1 MTAWYIYV
9 LAIFAGMLAG
19 VINTLAGSGS
29 LVTLPMLIFL
39 GLPPNVA
46 NGTNRVG
53 VIVQN
58 VVGIATFKRSGHME
72 LGGSI
77 WFAVPAM
84 IGAIIGA
91 QIAVDLNEQAMN
103 MAIGAVMLI
112 MLVVIL
118 FDPKRWLKEKSEVA
132 EGRPSLLMLGLFFV
146 IGIYGGFIQA
156 GVGIFLLAGLVLGV
170 GYNLAHANA
179 IKLVIVL
186 AFSLTAIAVFIMN
199 DQVNWGLGLLM
210 AVGQSIGAW
219 LAARFATTNPNA
231 NVWVRR
237 LLIVIIVVSMIK
249 LFGIW
254 DWAWAMVG

>member
-1 MTAWYIYV
+1 MTVWYIYV
-9 LAIFAGMLAG
+9 LAILAG
-19 VINTLAGSGS
+19 ILAGIINTLAGSGS

-39 GLPPNVA
+39 GLPPSVA

-58 VVGIATFKRSGHME
+58 IVGITTFKRRGNMEMSGS
-72 LGGSI
+72 L
-77 WFAVPAM
+77 WFAIPAM
-84 IGAIIGA
+84 IGAIVGA

-103 MAIGAVMLI
+103 MAIGVVMVI
-112 MLVVIL
+112 MLLIIL
-118 FDPKRWLKEKSEVA
+118 FDPKRWLKDKSEVA

-170 GYNLAHANA
+170 GYNLTHANA
-179 IKLVIVL
+179 FKLVIVL
-186 AFSLTAIAVFIMN
+186 ALSLAAIAVFIMN

-219 LAARFATTNPNA
+219 LAARFATGNPNA
-231 NVWVRR
+231 NIWVRR
-237 LLIVIIVVSMIK
+237 LLIVIIVLSIIK

-254 DWAWAMVG
+254 DWAWALMV